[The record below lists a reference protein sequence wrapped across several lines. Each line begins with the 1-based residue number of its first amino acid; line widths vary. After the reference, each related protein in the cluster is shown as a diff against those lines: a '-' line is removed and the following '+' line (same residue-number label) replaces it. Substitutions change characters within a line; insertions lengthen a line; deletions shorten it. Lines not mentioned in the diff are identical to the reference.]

1 MKAPSSTRR
10 WCAITADQRR
20 SRTSDDRVPAALSAL
35 DLPGLALPFER
46 TAGDEIQALAADAA
60 TVVTAV
66 VRLTRV
72 GGFRIGLG
80 LGSVDEPLPASTREA
95 RGVAYQVARE
105 AVSNHSAPLTLLA
118 DSSSPGVTDAETAL
132 LALVATLQRRSSE
145 GWEVVDLIDSGL
157 TGARAAGNLGIT
169 PSAVSQRLK
178 AADHTLAAR
187 LEALSVTLLGQ
198 AMVTS

>member
-20 SRTSDDRVPAALSAL
+20 SRTTDDRVPAALAAL
-35 DLPGLALPFER
+35 DLPGLTLSFER
-46 TAGDEIQALAADAA
+46 TAGDEIQALTSDAA
-60 TVVTAV
+60 TVVEAV

-95 RGVAYQVARE
+95 RGTAYLVARD
-105 AVSNHSAPLTLLA
+105 AVANHAAPLTLLA
-118 DSSSPGVTDAETAL
+118 DSSSPVVTQAETAL

-157 TGARAAGNLGIT
+157 TGAGTAARLGIT

-178 AADHTLAAR
+178 AAEHTLGAR
-187 LEALSVTLLGQ
+187 LETLSVTLLEQ
-198 AMVTS
+198 ALVAP